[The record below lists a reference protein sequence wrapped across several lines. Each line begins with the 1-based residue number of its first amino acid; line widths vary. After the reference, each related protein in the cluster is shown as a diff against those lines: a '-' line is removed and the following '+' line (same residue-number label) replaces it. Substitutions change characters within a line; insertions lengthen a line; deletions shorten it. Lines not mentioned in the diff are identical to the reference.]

1 MQKITAL
8 ILIGLLLAGCASA
21 VQYPPVDHKTPI
33 PRGSYATQPVE
44 EPTAAATPI
53 ISELPTAASTAQ
65 AELAQL
71 LGVDSTTVSVLAV
84 ETRQWP
90 DACLGLANQAE
101 VCAQQITEGYQIVMQ
116 AVGAIFTM
124 RTNQDGSQVRIAYPS
139 VGIPGGGASG
149 TGGVGRSI
157 GAKRSV
163 SGRPGA
169 SDAGGMAERVPW
181 RSFTDIACAEVIT
194 LVSVSYWK
202 RKASSTNFMPT
213 RTGRRSCK
221 WRRLDLKGSTTNR
234 SSLRLFS
241 MNSRGATV
249 FLLYLPCAAAL
260 H

>member
-1 MQKITAL
+1 MVYFVNSLARPPRSSEETVFMQKITAL

-139 VGIPGGGASG
+139 VGDPQAAVQVARAVLAGLLGLSDPSQVALVQVMPVEWLNACL
-149 TGGVGRSI
+149 GV
-157 GAKRSV
+157 V
-163 SGRPGA
+163 SP
-169 SDAGGMAERVPW
+169 
-181 RSFTDIACAEVIT
+181 DIACAEVIT
-194 LVSVSYWK
+194 PGFRILLEAQGVQYEFH
-202 RKASSTNFMPT
+202 ANQ
-213 RTGRRSCK
+213 
-221 WRRLDLKGSTTNR
+221 DGSQILQMET
-234 SSLRLFS
+234 
-241 MNSRGATV
+241 
-249 FLLYLPCAAAL
+249 P
-260 H
+260 

>member
-1 MQKITAL
+1 MVYFVNSLARPPRSSEETVFMQKITAL

-90 DACLGLANQAE
+90 DACLGLANQVE

-139 VGIPGGGASG
+139 VGDPQAAVQVARAVLAGLLGLSDPSQVALVQVMPVEWLNACL
-149 TGGVGRSI
+149 GV
-157 GAKRSV
+157 V
-163 SGRPGA
+163 SP
-169 SDAGGMAERVPW
+169 
-181 RSFTDIACAEVIT
+181 DIACAEVIT
-194 LVSVSYWK
+194 PGFRILLEAQGVQYEFH
-202 RKASSTNFMPT
+202 ANQ
-213 RTGRRSCK
+213 
-221 WRRLDLKGSTTNR
+221 DGSQILQMET
-234 SSLRLFS
+234 
-241 MNSRGATV
+241 
-249 FLLYLPCAAAL
+249 P
-260 H
+260 

>member
-1 MQKITAL
+1 MVYFVNSLARPPRSSEETVFMQKITAL

-21 VQYPPVDHKTPI
+21 VQYPPVDRKTPI

-71 LGVDSTTVSVLAV
+71 LGVDSATVSVLAV

-139 VGIPGGGASG
+139 VGDPQAAVQVARAVLAGLLGLSDPSQVALVQVMPVEWLNACL
-149 TGGVGRSI
+149 GV
-157 GAKRSV
+157 V
-163 SGRPGA
+163 SP
-169 SDAGGMAERVPW
+169 
-181 RSFTDIACAEVIT
+181 DIACAEVIT
-194 LVSVSYWK
+194 PGFRILLEAQGVQYEFH
-202 RKASSTNFMPT
+202 ANQ
-213 RTGRRSCK
+213 
-221 WRRLDLKGSTTNR
+221 DGSQILQMET
-234 SSLRLFS
+234 
-241 MNSRGATV
+241 
-249 FLLYLPCAAAL
+249 P
-260 H
+260 